1 MSPADRPPD
10 LPPGPPLP
18 HMLAAEL
25 ARVRVAVAR
34 AKDDLAHGRMPNLQD
49 LQSLVA
55 GVCGSAV
62 QAIRSDAAASAGPDA
77 GLAATLE
84 TLLVELNALE
94 DEVQKYRARTGGDE

>member
-1 MSPADRPPD
+1 MSPADQPPS
-10 LPPGPPLP
+10 GPPAP
-18 HMLAAEL
+18 HMLASEM

-34 AKDDLAHGRMPNLQD
+34 AKDDLAQGRMPNLKD

-62 QAIRSDAAASAGPDA
+62 QAIRSDAAAGGAGPDA

-84 TLLVELNALE
+84 ALLVELNTLE